1 MKKGYII
8 LGVLTGLVVSATIL
22 ILSKRLRLSSFKKRL
37 ISNANREWKLWG
49 EQTRV
54 FGPMQNTGSRECDSV
69 YRDRVGEYWKK
80 GTGRNLDGC
89 DRGVPWSAAFISFVM
104 KKSGAGNHFKYS
116 SGHST
121 YIRDTIQNRKRNKK
135 APFKGYKLSEKPVE
149 LGDLVCY
156 TRQNNVNYDTT
167 HSYKSHCDIVVNV
180 NKKQGFAE
188 VIGGNVTDGVTKRVV
203 KVDSKGYLRDTTNDW
218 FSIIK
223 NYM

>member
-104 KKSGAGNHFKYS
+104 KK
-116 SGHST
+116 
-121 YIRDTIQNRKRNKK
+121 
-135 APFKGYKLSEKPVE
+135 VE
-149 LGDLVCY
+149 QEITSNILLV
-156 TRQNNVNYDTT
+156 TALT
-167 HSYKSHCDIVVNV
+167 
-180 NKKQGFAE
+180 
-188 VIGGNVTDGVTKRVV
+188 
-203 KVDSKGYLRDTTNDW
+203 
-218 FSIIK
+218 
-223 NYM
+223 

>member
-89 DRGVPWSAAFISFVM
+89 DRDVPWSAAFISFVM

-121 YIRDTIQNRKRNKK
+121 YIRDTIQNRKRNRKS
-135 APFKGYKLSEKPVE
+135 PFKGYELSEKPVE

-167 HSYKSHCDIVVNV
+167 HSYKSHCDIVVKV
-180 NKKQGFAE
+180 NKNQGFAE

-203 KVDSKGYLRDTTNDW
+203 KVDSKGYLIDRTNDW